1 MCGAMLAMII
11 FVLGLLKFP
20 VTLNSFT
27 RFPSYTKF
35 IFAAISYRSSSS
47 CCSSLTDARPCCCSL
62 ASSFVAAG
70 SSLSAS
76 FSIHIPYSP
85 SSCYTVKKQYHVRSA
100 AFLQVRL
107 VLLPR
112 VLILRCIILR
122 LYFSKMCSSFITRL
136 WEIFWKFYGHT
147 KTTFELIL

>member
-76 FSIHIPYSP
+76 FYTMSLRLFCPYPIFSIILLYN
-85 SSCYTVKKQYHVRSA
+85 KEA
-100 AFLQVRL
+100 AFQQVRL
-107 VLLPR
+107 MLLPR
-112 VLILRCIILR
+112 VLIQRCIVLK
-122 LYFSKMCSSFITRL
+122 LYFSKMSSSFIIR
-136 WEIFWKFYGHT
+136 F
-147 KTTFELIL
+147 